1 MLSPASLTLT
11 WITQSYLLYFWSAA
25 GLGQSHGTWR
35 IHLLRTSNGNRY
47 WVWQTGAMHPRWFV
61 QILEWIHTSKFACH
75 TGRGRTFTL
84 IKRHFCWET
93 LDRYIREYVA
103 TCTVCAR
110 NKSRNQRPAGL
121 LQPLPKPNGPWSHI
135 TLDFVTGLL
144 VSAGKTVILTI
155 ADRFSKIPHS
165 LLGQVEHIFQLHGIP
180 AEVVSD
186 RGPQFSSQVWK
197 AFCTTLRAKPC
208 LRSDYHQQT
217 NG

>member
-1 MLSPASLTLT
+1 MEDPFIAHFKWKQILGLADWCYAPAVVRSK
-11 WITQSYLLYFWSAA
+11 
-25 GLGQSHGTWR
+25 
-35 IHLLRTSNGNRY
+35 
-47 WVWQTGAMHPRWFV
+47 V
-61 QILEWIHTSKFACH
+61 LEWIHTSKFACH
-75 TGRGRTFTL
+75 PGRGRTFTL

-110 NKSRNQRPAGL
+110 NKSRKQRPAGL

-165 LLGQVEHIFQLHGIP
+165 LLVQVEHIFQLHGIP

-197 AFCTTLRAKPC
+197 AFCTALRAKPC
-208 LRSDYHQQT
+208 LRSDYHPQT
-217 NG
+217 NGQTKHLN

>member
-1 MLSPASLTLT
+1 M
-11 WITQSYLLYFWSAA
+11 
-25 GLGQSHGTWR
+25 
-35 IHLLRTSNGNRY
+35 
-47 WVWQTGAMHPRWFV
+47 
-61 QILEWIHTSKFACH
+61 
-75 TGRGRTFTL
+75 GRGGS
-84 IKRHFCWET
+84 IC
-93 LDRYIREYVA
+93 
-103 TCTVCAR
+103 CALGHWTGT
-110 NKSRNQRPAGL
+110 SGSMWPLVLCVPGTSHQRPAGL

-165 LLGQVEHIFQLHGIP
+165 LLVQVEHIFQLHGIP